1 MPPQQCEGAFRF
13 LQSQDC
19 VRMNETKT
27 ELIFYPQ
34 IFSNLSLPTS
44 GDSCEL
50 SPQCCA
56 SLAEAQQ
63 WQYPQSPSSPASS
76 LPMTTGSLDR
86 EICFPGASSVSAVGR
101 RLLLWIFAHQEQIL
115 ILAGAPASQTAQPG
129 MLSPD
134 SNCQTLLPSPTAH
147 SMWWRQKI
155 STLPSFLKLSLFS
168 P

>member
-1 MPPQQCEGAFRF
+1 MPPQQCEGIFRF

-19 VRMNETKT
+19 VRRNETKT

-86 EICFPGASSVSAVGR
+86 EFVSQELPLFLQLEGDCCCGFLPTRSRFSSWLVPLPPKQPNPGCFP
-101 RLLLWIFAHQEQIL
+101 QT
-115 ILAGAPASQTAQPG
+115 QTARHCCHLPQPTPCG
-129 MLSPD
+129 GGKRFPL
-134 SNCQTLLPSPTAH
+134 CLPS
-147 SMWWRQKI
+147 SN
-155 STLPSFLKLSLFS
+155 
-168 P
+168 